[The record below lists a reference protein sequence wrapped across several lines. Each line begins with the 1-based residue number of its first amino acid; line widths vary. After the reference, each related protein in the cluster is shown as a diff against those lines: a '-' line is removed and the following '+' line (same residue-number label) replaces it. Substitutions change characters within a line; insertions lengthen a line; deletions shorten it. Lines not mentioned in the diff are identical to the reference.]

1 MTVSYASITAR
12 HRNGGIRVGIFDEA
26 EKAVGQ
32 DKIQEAT
39 QDAEKLA
46 DKETG
51 DKFDS
56 EISSAGSALDK
67 EIGQQD
73 QQQQQ

>member
-1 MTVSYASITAR
+1 M
-12 HRNGGIRVGIFDEA
+12 GIFDEA

-39 QDAEKLA
+39 QEAEKFA

-56 EISSAGSALDK
+56 EISSAGTALDS
-67 EIGQQD
+67 EIAQQE
-73 QQQQQ
+73 QQQ

>member
-1 MTVSYASITAR
+1 M
-12 HRNGGIRVGIFDEA
+12 GIFDEA

-39 QDAEKLA
+39 QEAEKFA

-56 EISSAGSALDK
+56 EISAAGTALDN
-67 EIGQQD
+67 EIAQQE
-73 QQQQQ
+73 QQQ